1 MLAFNTLIYLK
12 LNVFLDQFLCFI
24 FKSVII
30 KMLSKSDSLKIFTVV
45 TVTAVIVFLFLSYDT
60 LKRIPD
66 QTNAKNLTESVI
78 RGKNIWESNNCMG
91 CHTILG
97 EGAYYAPELTK
108 VYTRRSEEFI
118 RIFLKDPQAMY
129 PGKRKMV
136 RYNFSD
142 GEIDDLISFLKW
154 INEIDCNGFPAEPL
168 LKKYTS
174 KTVASNVSVNVK
186 RPEIVDKLC
195 LSCHTLNGIG
205 NKLEAAPIFDNIG
218 DIRDRDYIERWL
230 KDPNLVKKGALMPK
244 FPLSD
249 ATISEL
255 SEFLSKQKSG

>member
-1 MLAFNTLIYLK
+1 
-12 LNVFLDQFLCFI
+12 
-24 FKSVII
+24 
-30 KMLSKSDSLKIFTVV
+30 MLSKSDSLKIFTIV
-45 TVTAVIVFLFLSYDT
+45 TIVAVIVFLFLSIDT
-60 LKRIPD
+60 LKKIPN
-66 QTNAKNLTESVI
+66 QTNEKNLTESVA

-142 GEIDDLISFLKW
+142 GEIDDLIAFLKW

-168 LKKYTS
+168 LKKYTTKVVSTVSAVS
-174 KTVASNVSVNVK
+174 K
-186 RPEIVDKLC
+186 PDIIDKLC
-195 LSCHTLNGIG
+195 LTCHTLNGVG
-205 NKLEAAPIFDNIG
+205 NKLESAPIFDNIG
-218 DIRDRDYIERWL
+218 DLRDRDYIQRWL

-249 ATISEL
+249 ATISDL
-255 SEFLSKQKSG
+255 SDFLSKQKSR